1 MDTWSA
7 KRDQSSFWTLQI
19 HVELC
24 VCLSIGTLFSNSNM
38 KAQNEQIYVTKHQ
51 VPGVPP
57 FP

>member
-24 VCLSIGTLFSNSNM
+24 VCVHWYTVQQQQHESAEWADLR
-38 KAQNEQIYVTKHQ
+38 H
-51 VPGVPP
+51 
-57 FP
+57 